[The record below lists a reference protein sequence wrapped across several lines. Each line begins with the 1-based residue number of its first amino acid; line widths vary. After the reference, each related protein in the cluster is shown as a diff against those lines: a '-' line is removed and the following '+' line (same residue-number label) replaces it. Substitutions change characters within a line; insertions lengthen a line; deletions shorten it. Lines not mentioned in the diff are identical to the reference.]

1 MKEGEETAGK
11 ERSGRL
17 EKLFKRDPKRE
28 NQQKT
33 KKKKKIRRLTECR
46 RENSVR
52 GIKTEAKA

>member
-33 KKKKKIRRLTECR
+33 GKKKIRWLTECR